1 MANENWFGMPLAQPA
16 WTARAVSRRYK
27 LEIYPDRCGW
37 LPETPDWWDGTL
49 DPTPLIELAEKHTL
63 TDLDGAQNRWVRLT
77 VPGLPLVMFANA
89 KQSHGYVYMAM
100 VHERECPR
108 LSAMQLDIETTSK
121 LRTSG
126 CLKADST
133 GFWLK
138 KPNFEVLFAPVTQE
152 QLWRLESENLRST
165 EVVFFDNQHYWDR
178 GLWLAK

>member
-1 MANENWFGMPLAQPA
+1 MDNWFGLPLAQPA

-27 LEIYPDRCGW
+27 LEILPDRCGW
-37 LPETPDWWDGTL
+37 VQDMPYWWNSSL
-49 DPTPLIELAEKHTL
+49 DPMPLMELAEKHTI

-89 KQSHGYVYMAM
+89 RQSHGYVYMAI

-108 LSAMQLDIETTSK
+108 LSALNLDQLTAGLLVADGS
-121 LRTSG
+121 LQ
-126 CLKADST
+126 ADST

-152 QLWRLESENLRST
+152 QKWRLEAENLRST
-165 EVVFFDNQHYWDR
+165 DIFFFDNQHYWDK

>member
-1 MANENWFGMPLAQPA
+1 MVNENWFGLPLAQPA
-16 WTARAVSRRYK
+16 WTARVVSRRYK

-37 LPETPDWWDGTL
+37 VSEKPAWGDGTL

-89 KQSHGYVYMAM
+89 KQSHGYVYVAI
-100 VHERECPR
+100 VHESECPR
-108 LSAMQLDIETTSK
+108 LSALNLDPLTAGLLVADGS
-121 LRTSG
+121 
-126 CLKADST
+126 LKADST

-138 KPNFEVLFAPVTQE
+138 KGGWEALFAPVTQE
-152 QLWRLESENLRST
+152 QQWRLEAEERLST
-165 EVVFFDNQHYWDR
+165 EAFFFDGQYYWDR